1 MQRQLSS
8 FDIYVIVSELQE
20 LTESHIDKIYQ
31 LTRDELLIRLKNIT
45 TKQKESIF
53 IRNGDLICLT
63 QKQFD
68 IPLKPTTF
76 AMTLRKYLL
85 NGIITS
91 VTQHE
96 FDRIIKLNI
105 SKKEGEYTIVFEF
118 FSNGN
123 IILVSPDGKIIYPLI
138 SQQWAHRKVRSK
150 ELYMPPPSQI
160 NPFNMTKEEFATIL
174 KNSKADLVRTLAV
187 NVNLSGPIAEE
198 ICTRANISKNIK
210 INDLSKQDIGNVFDA
225 LSEFLEL
232 FKNKKLQPTLIEKDG
247 KIMDLLPFKFKSY
260 DHFDSKE
267 IGSFTRA
274 LEQFIDVKKSKK
286 QKPSKIEEKIGK
298 LQRQLIQQE
307 ETVEELQKKIERKK
321 IEGDLIYLSFQQ
333 CEKLLQKINE
343 LLQQKEKE
351 DGIEKINDIE
361 IVKEFDPV
369 GNTLKVYLKDTNGI
383 VSEVKL
389 DFRKTVAKNAEKAY
403 DDNKR
408 LRNKLAGTQDS
419 IEKTKSELEIMKKKE
434 VEEQKKE
441 KKTVATGK
449 TFWFERFRWFISSDG
464 NIVVAGKDAKG
475 NDLVVKKYLKEGC
488 RYAHADVQGAP
499 SCIIRNSDI
508 DDKNMPISEKT
519 LEEACIFAASYSKA
533 WKQFA
538 ESQAYWV
545 LPEQVSKTPQSG
557 EFLPKGAFV
566 IRGKRNYYRCKLELA
581 VGKITVEDT
590 IKIMGGPVDA
600 VKKRTREYVVLAP
613 GDMKKSV
620 ISHKLSKAFN
630 VSTDQID
637 RALPPG
643 GITVV
648 GTVGVTLGRLAYE
661 SDI

>member
-20 LTESHIDKIYQ
+20 LTESRIDKIYQ
-31 LTRDELLIRLKNIT
+31 LTRDELLIRIKNIA

-53 IRNGDLICLT
+53 IRNGEFICLT

-91 VTQHE
+91 IAQHE
-96 FDRIIKLNI
+96 FDRIVKLNI
-105 SKKEGEYTIVFEF
+105 SKKEGEYTLIIEF
-118 FSNGN
+118 FSDGNIILVDPNGN
-123 IILVSPDGKIIYPLI
+123 IILPLI
-138 SQQWAHRKVRSK
+138 KQRWAHRTIKPHES
-150 ELYMPPPSQI
+150 YCPPPGRI
-160 NPFNMTKEEFATIL
+160 NPFTTTFEAFKELLET
-174 KNSKADLVRTLAV
+174 SKADLVRTLATTV
-187 NVNLSGPIAEE
+187 SLSGAYAEE
-198 ICTRANISKNIK
+198 ICARADVDKHTK
-210 INDLSKQDIGNVFDA
+210 IDELNEVDFKKIFVA

-232 FKNKKLQPTLIEKDG
+232 LKNKEFSPVLIKQDG
-247 KIMDLLPFKFKSY
+247 KPADLLPFAFKSY
-260 DHFDSKE
+260 EKTDTE
-267 IGSFTRA
+267 RVENFTRS
-274 LEQFIDVKKSKK
+274 LEKFIDVRKPKK

-321 IEGDLIYLSFQQ
+321 IEGDLIYLNFQQ
-333 CEKLLQKINE
+333 CEQLLQNINE
-343 LLQQKEKE
+343 VLQQKEKE
-351 DGIEKINDIE
+351 DGINKINEIE
-361 IVKEFDPV
+361 MVKEFDPV
-369 GNTLKVYLKDTNGI
+369 ENTLIVYLKDTKD
-383 VSEVKL
+383 VVFEVNL

-403 DDNKR
+403 DNNKK
-408 LRNKLAGTQDS
+408 LRNKLTGAQES
-419 IEKTKSELEIMKKKE
+419 IKKTKIELKTTKKKE
-434 VEEQKKE
+434 IDEKE
-441 KKTVATGK
+441 KKKQTVATGK

-464 NIVVAGKDAKG
+464 NIIVAGKDAKG

-488 RYAHADVQGAP
+488 RYAHADVHGAP
-499 SCIIRNSDI
+499 SCIISSSDI
-508 DDKNMPISEKT
+508 DDKNIPITEKT

-581 VGKITVEDT
+581 VGKITVEGT
-590 IKIMGGPVDA
+590 VKIMGGPVDA
-600 VKKRTREYVVLAP
+600 VKKRSKEYIVLVP

-620 ISHKLSKAFN
+620 VSHKLSKAFN

-643 GITVV
+643 GVTVV
-648 GTVGVTLGRLAYE
+648 KTVGVKL
-661 SDI
+661 S

>member
-1 MQRQLSS
+1 MQRRLSS

-20 LTESHIDKIYQ
+20 LTESRIDKIYQ
-31 LTRDELLIRLKNIT
+31 LTRDELLIRVKNIA

-96 FDRIIKLNI
+96 SDRIIKLNI
-105 SKKEGEYTIVFEF
+105 SKKEGEYTIVIEF
-118 FSNGN
+118 FSDGN

-138 SQQWAHRKVRSK
+138 SQQWAHRKVRRK
-150 ELYMPPPSQI
+150 EPYMPPPSQI
-160 NPFNMTKEEFATIL
+160 NPFDITKEEFATIL

-187 NVNLSGPIAEE
+187 NGNLSGPIAEE
-198 ICTRANISKNIK
+198 ICTRAGISKNSK
-210 INDLSKQDIGNVFDA
+210 INELSDQDIGTVFVA

-232 FKNKKLQPTLIEKDG
+232 FKTKKIQPTLIKKDG
-247 KIMDLLPFKFKSY
+247 KTIDLLPFKFKSY
-260 DHFDSKE
+260 DHFDNE
-267 IGSFTRA
+267 ETASFTRA
-274 LEQFIDVKKSKK
+274 LEQFIDIKKPKK
-286 QKPSKIEEKIGK
+286 QKPGKIEEKIGK

-307 ETVEELQKKIERKK
+307 ETVEELQKKIKRKK
-321 IEGDLIYLSFQQ
+321 IEGDLIYLNFQQ
-333 CEKLLQKINE
+333 CEQLLQGISKV
-343 LLQQKEKE
+343 LQQKEKE
-351 DGIEKINDIE
+351 EGIKKINDIE
-361 IVKEFDPV
+361 MVKDFDPV
-369 GNTLKVYLKDTNGI
+369 GNIFIVYLKDTNGT
-383 VSEVKL
+383 VFEVNL
-389 DFRKTVAKNAEKAY
+389 DFRKTVAENAEKAY
-403 DDNKR
+403 DDNKK
-408 LRNKLAGTQDS
+408 LRNKLAGAQES
-419 IEKTKSELEIMKKKE
+419 IKKTKSELEIMKKKE

-441 KKTVATGK
+441 KKTVVTGK
-449 TFWFERFRWFISSDG
+449 MFWFEQFRWFISSDG
-464 NIVVAGKDAKG
+464 NIVVAGKDAKS
-475 NDLVVKKYLKEGC
+475 NDLVVKKYLKEGS

-508 DDKNMPISEKT
+508 DDKNIPISEKT

-538 ESQAYWV
+538 EAQAYWV

-581 VGKITVEDT
+581 VGKIIIGDTV
-590 IKIMGGPVDA
+590 KIMGGPVDA
-600 VKKRTREYVVLAP
+600 VKKKTSEYIVLVP

-620 ISHKLSKAFN
+620 MSHKLSKAFN
-630 VSTDQID
+630 VPTDQID

-643 GITVV
+643 GVTVV
-648 GTVGVTLGRLAYE
+648 ETVGVTL
-661 SDI
+661 S